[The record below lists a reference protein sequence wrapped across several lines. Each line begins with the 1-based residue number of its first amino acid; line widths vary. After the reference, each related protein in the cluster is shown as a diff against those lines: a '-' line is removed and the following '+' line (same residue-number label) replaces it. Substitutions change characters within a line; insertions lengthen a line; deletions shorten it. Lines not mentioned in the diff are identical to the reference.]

1 MNSLNSLSNINNS
14 FKNPIIIDSSVDL
27 KLVPKIFNKYKE
39 KFKNFRMFLTKQ
51 MKIRLQNT
59 YEKGCL
65 QLGLHKTSDL
75 LFGFF
80 LLQRHCLH
88 SSNPVVIDF
97 RLMV

>member
-1 MNSLNSLSNINNS
+1 
-14 FKNPIIIDSSVDL
+14 
-27 KLVPKIFNKYKE
+27 
-39 KFKNFRMFLTKQ
+39 MFLTKQ

-88 SSNPVVIDF
+88 SSNPAVIDF
-97 RLMV
+97 RSMV